1 MIQKNKN
8 TNKSSSYNKED
19 SFLFST
25 SLIFDEN
32 IDELWL
38 YLKDLSTETKNIE
51 FLDNF
56 KMIKGENTWTIGNV
70 FSLYWVGVSNIEI
83 TCISL
88 NVTRMKKKIKWKF
101 ICDIGISYYKT
112 MILYRITSDDKTLV
126 KLIFSR
132 CEKNKLVDFN
142 PQLQYYLNLQLDILV
157 LQSKYL
163 QGLKKKKKVYQ
174 SCIINNNYL
183 KVWNYIANLKNIAKI
198 FPELLP
204 NIEYNGPFN
213 EIGTFIK
220 FYHLNSKKT
229 IFLKLTEFS
238 SQCNKKAYKCRYETI
253 GTEIINFPQVIEI
266 QITIITPDKTYIS
279 GFYIFDHN
287 SKDKDINIFE
297 LNLKNLINKISNY
310 IKENNEEFQ
319 DI

>member
-163 QGLKKKKKVYQ
+163 QGLKKKKK
-174 SCIINNNYL
+174 
-183 KVWNYIANLKNIAKI
+183 
-198 FPELLP
+198 
-204 NIEYNGPFN
+204 
-213 EIGTFIK
+213 FIK
-220 FYHLNSKKT
+220 
-229 IFLKLTEFS
+229 
-238 SQCNKKAYKCRYETI
+238 
-253 GTEIINFPQVIEI
+253 VV
-266 QITIITPDKTYIS
+266 
-279 GFYIFDHN
+279 
-287 SKDKDINIFE
+287 
-297 LNLKNLINKISNY
+297 
-310 IKENNEEFQ
+310 
-319 DI
+319 